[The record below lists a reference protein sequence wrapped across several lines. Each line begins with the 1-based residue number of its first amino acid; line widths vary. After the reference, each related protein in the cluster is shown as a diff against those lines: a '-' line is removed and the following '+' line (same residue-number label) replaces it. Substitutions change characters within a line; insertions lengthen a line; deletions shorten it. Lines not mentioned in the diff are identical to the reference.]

1 MSIQVDDAPC
11 AATGRRPADPH
22 GSAAVP
28 RPAPAPAP
36 DGATTSDP
44 ATPDPAEAPAPRK
57 VALSPSRASDF
68 KTCPL
73 LYRLRAVDRL
83 PEPPSAPAVRGTL
96 VHAVL
101 EDMFG
106 RPAEGRT
113 LESAGAR
120 IAPLWD
126 ALVQARPELVDLVAE
141 GELSGWFE
149 SAQALLRTYF
159 GLEDPTR
166 LEPQAC
172 ELRIEVDLP
181 DGVPLRGFI
190 DRLDVS
196 PDGRIRV
203 VDYKTGRS
211 PGESYTTDVLFQLKF
226 YALMLFRLRGVIP
239 ARLRLV
245 YLGDNQLLEYSPE
258 QDELVAFERQ
268 VVALWR
274 AIERATE
281 NRNFPPR
288 PGRLCNW
295 CSFHAYC
302 PEFGGTIPAFPEP
315 AEPTESS
322 EPREPHEPS
331 VAEFENAEVPTSP
344 IDLPV

>member
-1 MSIQVDDAPC
+1 MSIQVDDAPS
-11 AATGRRPADPH
+11 AIPA
-22 GSAAVP
+22 S
-28 RPAPAPAP
+28 
-36 DGATTSDP
+36 
-44 ATPDPAEAPAPRK
+44 APRK

-73 LYRLRAVDRL
+73 LYRFRAIDRL
-83 PEPPSAPAVRGTL
+83 PEPPSSPAVRGTL

-106 RPAEGRT
+106 RPAVERT
-113 LESAGAR
+113 LEAAGDR
-120 IAPLWD
+120 VAPLWE
-126 ALVQARPELVDLVAE
+126 ALVEVRPELGDLIAE
-141 GELSGWFE
+141 PDLSAWFD
-149 SAQALLRTYF
+149 SAKALLRTYF

-172 ELRIEVDLP
+172 ELRVEVDLAE
-181 DGVPLRGFI
+181 GVPLRGFI

-196 PDGRIRV
+196 ADGRIRV

-245 YLGDNQLLEYSPE
+245 YLGDNQLLEYSPDE
-258 QDELVAFERQ
+258 DELVAFERQ

-274 AIERATE
+274 AIERATAA
-281 NRNFPPR
+281 RHFPAR
-288 PGRLCNW
+288 PSRLCDW
-295 CSFHAYC
+295 CSFHALC
-302 PEFGGTIPAFPEP
+302 PEFGGVVPPFPEP
-315 AEPTESS
+315 EVSGIAADGPTPPADPEESGAS
-322 EPREPHEPS
+322 R
-331 VAEFENAEVPTSP
+331 
-344 IDLPV
+344 

>member
-1 MSIQVDDAPC
+1 MSTQVDDAPLPVM
-11 AATGRRPADPH
+11 ALPPGDAGQATDSGP
-22 GSAAVP
+22 V
-28 RPAPAPAP
+28 
-36 DGATTSDP
+36 
-44 ATPDPAEAPAPRK
+44 APRR

-73 LYRLRAVDRL
+73 LYRLRAIDRL

-106 RPAEGRT
+106 RPAAERT
-113 LESAGAR
+113 LQSASER
-120 IAPLWD
+120 ISPLWE
-126 ALVQARPELVDLVAE
+126 ALVRARPELVDLFADDDL
-141 GELSGWFE
+141 GAWFD
-149 SAQALLRTYF
+149 SAKALLRTYF

-245 YLGDNQLLEYSPE
+245 YLGDNQLLEYSPD

-274 AIERATE
+274 AIERATDA
-281 NRNFPPR
+281 RSFPPR
-288 PGRLCNW
+288 RGRLCDW
-295 CSFHAYC
+295 CSFHAQC
-302 PEFGGTIPAFPEP
+302 PEFGGTTPPFPEP
-315 AEPTESS
+315 AAAADAPASS
-322 EPREPHEPS
+322 AVQT
-331 VAEFENAEVPTSP
+331 VAEIRVDAGVLASAGTTGPRPPSERR
-344 IDLPV
+344 